1 MRLLDIKKNFSR
13 TEKKK
18 TNIDKKASLRRK
30 QTEKNR
36 LLKLNLAYNTFKNFF
51 IRFLTLLYP
60 KAKEN
65 RD

>member
-36 LLKLNLAYNTFKNFF
+36 LLKLNLAYNTFKNF
-51 IRFLTLLYP
+51 LL
-60 KAKEN
+60 
-65 RD
+65 DF